1 MMDRS
6 QSKQSRVADSG
17 RQPELTHLAET
28 YAIRVREFSDAVA
41 TLGRRIAA
49 RKQIGENLTEVERLK
64 GLVEQASEELL
75 DALESPESRFSA
87 A

>member
-1 MMDRS
+1 MDVIIHHPS
-6 QSKQSRVADSG
+6 ELATG
-17 RQPELTHLAET
+17 RHAVLTNLAEN
-28 YAIRVREFSDAVA
+28 YAIRVRELSDSVA

-49 RKQIGENLTEVERLK
+49 RQQIGENLTEVERLK

-75 DALESPESRFSA
+75 GALESPESRISA